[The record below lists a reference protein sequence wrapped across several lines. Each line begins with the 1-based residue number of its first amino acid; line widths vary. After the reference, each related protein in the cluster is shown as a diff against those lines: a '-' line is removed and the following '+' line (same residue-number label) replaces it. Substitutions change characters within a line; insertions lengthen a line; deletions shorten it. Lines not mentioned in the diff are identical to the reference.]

1 MKSELSIVRNWFW
14 TCKYAYG
21 TPLSKRGSKD
31 ISLTHVPM
39 WWHLTTHCSG
49 FQVQGGVENNLHT
62 ILDVEDMGR
71 DYRPTYLHIIKCY
84 DPLCPKKDT
93 WIWVFFVGKFNNFF
107 HLATIHVESTHF
119 TDSHSKK
126 KLRWKL
132 AANEGEF
139 VFDHKLTMNVKMNT
153 NENFQ

>member
-39 WWHLTTHCSG
+39 WWHLTTHCTG

-71 DYRPTYLHIIKCY
+71 DSRPTYLHIIKCTMIHSVPRRIVGFGF
-84 DPLCPKKDT
+84 PLLANLTTFSPCNNPC
-93 WIWVFFVGKFNNFF
+93 WVYTFYR
-107 HLATIHVESTHF
+107 F
-119 TDSHSKK
+119 TFKK